1 MVGLLDL
8 PSELLFNIIHIV
20 LSSPTVQSENGKR
33 YRTSWWNTT
42 DRNLY
47 CVLSP
52 DHSKRP
58 KAVDLLLVSRKIQIE
73 TTEYLSKAPR
83 NFEIDIAVVDDHWLW
98 PTRRVIPVRKLDETI
113 ERLDINII
121 PCCTE
126 GQRALQ
132 TGWDDYMGPN
142 MFDLSM
148 GSFVPEALLAP
159 LSYFLLYPQTDV
171 CIDRQI
177 SKIFRGLEIWLDPP
191 SDARSNDQSN
201 NDQNLPVTRISTV
214 AIFVSTLAYGNG
226 NEVLSLA
233 AVPSRKI
240 QGLAHLD
247 FEQLYPVD
255 RAKSERYLRGLS
267 SYIEQWARY
276 WSTERVGQRIGRIQF
291 YLNEEIWKELDFE
304 SCVTDI

>member
-1 MVGLLDL
+1 MVDLLDL

-20 LSSPTVQSENGKR
+20 LSSPIVQSENGKR

-113 ERLDINII
+113 E
-121 PCCTE
+121 
-126 GQRALQ
+126 
-132 TGWDDYMGPN
+132 
-142 MFDLSM
+142 
-148 GSFVPEALLAP
+148 
-159 LSYFLLYPQTDV
+159 
-171 CIDRQI
+171 
-177 SKIFRGLEIWLDPP
+177 
-191 SDARSNDQSN
+191 
-201 NDQNLPVTRISTV
+201 
-214 AIFVSTLAYGNG
+214 
-226 NEVLSLA
+226 SLA

>member
-1 MVGLLDL
+1 
-8 PSELLFNIIHIV
+8 
-20 LSSPTVQSENGKR
+20 
-33 YRTSWWNTT
+33 
-42 DRNLY
+42 
-47 CVLSP
+47 
-52 DHSKRP
+52 
-58 KAVDLLLVSRKIQIE
+58 
-73 TTEYLSKAPR
+73 
-83 NFEIDIAVVDDHWLW
+83 
-98 PTRRVIPVRKLDETI
+98 
-113 ERLDINII
+113 
-121 PCCTE
+121 
-126 GQRALQ
+126 
-132 TGWDDYMGPN
+132 
-142 MFDLSM
+142 
-148 GSFVPEALLAP
+148 
-159 LSYFLLYPQTDV
+159 
-171 CIDRQI
+171 
-177 SKIFRGLEIWLDPP
+177 LEIWLDPP